1 MAKISYINAKNQ
13 KIMGRKAA
21 HSGMSPKDRSIN
33 LMDKFISRNERR
45 NKDNPFVSAIRKD
58 HNIPIGMWPLKDQI
72 EYWKTRSDT
81 DRFNDKYPAYSYWI
95 DIVEKLT
102 NVHPTFFVD
111 KTYSLKQDLVAMY
124 ESKTSPKDTVTHLRK
139 LGIY

>member
-1 MAKISYINAKNQ
+1 
-13 KIMGRKAA
+13 MGRKSA
-21 HSGMSPKDRSIN
+21 HTGESPKDRSIN
-33 LMDKFISRNERR
+33 IMDKFIARS
-45 NKDNPFVSAIRKD
+45 NKKDAHKTLLPARRKD
-58 HNIPIGMWPLKDQI
+58 PNVPLDLWPLKDQL
-72 EYWKTRSDT
+72 EYWESRTDA
-81 DRFNDKYPAYSYWI
+81 DRFNETYPAYSYWI